1 MLPLILYLSEYECG
15 AIIQFIPQKVLNN
28 TKKKYIMLSAERM
41 ICVIKIHLVIRFVVV
56 DL

>member
-15 AIIQFIPQKVLNN
+15 AIIQFIPHKVLNN
-28 TKKKYIMLSAERM
+28 TQKKYIMLSAERM